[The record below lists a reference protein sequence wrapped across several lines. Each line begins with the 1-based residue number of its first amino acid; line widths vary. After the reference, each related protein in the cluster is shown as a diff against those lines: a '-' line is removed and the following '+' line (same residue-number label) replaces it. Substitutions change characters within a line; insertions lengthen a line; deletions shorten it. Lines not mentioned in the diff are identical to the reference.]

1 LCSSARSKKQRG
13 LVVKTNRVWT
23 FVKAGIIGG
32 SLLFSLA
39 TEAVCQQQETAEQF
53 LERAK
58 KAVKNDDWGRAQSG
72 IRHALALKPESAE
85 ANFIAAQ
92 VYWHEGARSMAI
104 DSLTKAIETQPI
116 FPEAHFLLAQC
127 LKESHMPEKAR
138 EEVNVALSQG
148 TPLFPAYRLLAEID
162 LAKGDF
168 DAAITSLET
177 ALRFSPGGDT
187 EDAAR
192 LREQIEQS
200 REFVENLKRFAVLEA
215 GQKAPD
221 IVRPFLLNLA
231 QPRYTEEARALK
243 IQGTVSMGV
252 LVTENGDV
260 DSVLIFRGLG
270 HGLDE
275 QATEVARKL
284 KFSPA
289 TRSGKPIPYWTKLS
303 VEFNLR

>member
-1 LCSSARSKKQRG
+1 
-13 LVVKTNRVWT
+13 VKTNRVWT
-23 FVKAGIIGG
+23 LVKAGIIGA

-39 TEAVCQQQETAEQF
+39 SQAVCQQQETAEQF
-53 LERAK
+53 VERAK
-58 KAVKNDDWGRAQSG
+58 NAIKNDEWGRAQSG

-85 ANFIAAQ
+85 ANLIAAQ

-104 DSLTKAIETQPI
+104 DSLIKAIETQPI

-127 LKESHMPEKAR
+127 LKESNKLEKAS
-138 EEVNVALSQG
+138 EEVNVAISQG

-162 LAKGDF
+162 IAKGDF
-168 DAAITSLET
+168 DAAIASLET

-200 REFVENLKRFAVLEA
+200 REFAENLKRFAVLEA

-221 IVRPFLLNLA
+221 IVRPVLLNSP

-243 IQGTVSMGV
+243 LQGTVSMGL

-289 TRSGKPIPYWTKLS
+289 TRSGKPIPYWTKVS
-303 VEFNLR
+303 VQFNLK

>member
-1 LCSSARSKKQRG
+1 
-13 LVVKTNRVWT
+13 
-23 FVKAGIIGG
+23 
-32 SLLFSLA
+32 
-39 TEAVCQQQETAEQF
+39 
-53 LERAK
+53 
-58 KAVKNDDWGRAQSG
+58 
-72 IRHALALKPESAE
+72 
-85 ANFIAAQ
+85 
-92 VYWHEGARSMAI
+92 
-104 DSLTKAIETQPI
+104 
-116 FPEAHFLLAQC
+116 
-127 LKESHMPEKAR
+127 
-138 EEVNVALSQG
+138 VNIALSQS

-162 LAKGDF
+162 IAKGDF

-177 ALRFSPGGDT
+177 ALRFSP
-187 EDAAR
+187 DADSADEAR

-200 REFVENLKRFAVLEA
+200 REFAENLNRFAVLEA

-221 IVRPFLLNLA
+221 IVRPVLLNSA

-243 IQGTVSMGV
+243 IQGTVSMGI

-289 TRSGKPIPYWTKLS
+289 TQSGKPIPYWTKLS
-303 VEFNLR
+303 VEFHLK

>member
-1 LCSSARSKKQRG
+1 MA
-13 LVVKTNRVWT
+13 KTNRVWT
-23 FVKAGIIGG
+23 FVTAGIMGG

-39 TEAVCQQQETAEQF
+39 SEAVCRQQETAKQF
-53 LERAK
+53 IDRVK
-58 KAVKNDDWGRAQSG
+58 KAIKDDEWGRAQSE

-85 ANFIAAQ
+85 ANFVAAQ

-127 LKESHMPEKAR
+127 LKESNKLEKAR
-138 EEVNVALSQG
+138 EEVNIALSQS
-148 TPLFPAYRLLAEID
+148 TPLFSAYRLLAEID
-162 LAKGDF
+162 IAKGDF
-168 DAAITSLET
+168 EGAITSLET
-177 ALRFSPGGDT
+177 ALRFSPATDG

-200 REFVENLKRFAVLEA
+200 REFAENLKRFAVLEA

-221 IVRPFLLNLA
+221 VIRPVLLNLA

-275 QATEVARKL
+275 QAADVARKL
-284 KFSPA
+284 KFAPA

-303 VEFNLR
+303 VQFNLK

>member
-1 LCSSARSKKQRG
+1 
-13 LVVKTNRVWT
+13 VKTNRVWT
-23 FVKAGIIGG
+23 LVKASIIGG
-32 SLLFSLA
+32 SLLFSLSS
-39 TEAVCQQQETAEQF
+39 EAVCRQQETAEQF
-53 LERAK
+53 VERVK
-58 KAVKNDDWGRAQSG
+58 KAIKNDEWGRAQSG
-72 IRHALALKPESAE
+72 IKHALALKPESAE
-85 ANFIAAQ
+85 ANFVAAQ

-116 FPEAHFLLAQC
+116 FPEAHFLLAQY
-127 LKESHMPEKAR
+127 LKESDMLEKAR
-138 EEVNVALSQG
+138 EEVNVAMSQG

-162 LAKGDF
+162 IAKGDF
-168 DAAITSLET
+168 DAAIVSLET
-177 ALRFSPGGDT
+177 ALRFSPDADGA
-187 EDAAR
+187 DAAR

-200 REFVENLKRFAVLEA
+200 REFAENLKRFAVLEA

-221 IVRPFLLNLA
+221 IVRPVLLNSP

-243 IQGTVSMGV
+243 LQGTVSMGL

-275 QATEVARKL
+275 QAKEVARKL

-289 TRSGKPIPYWTKLS
+289 TRSGKPIPYWTKVS
-303 VEFNLR
+303 VQFNLR